1 MLNGISGIGA
11 LQDQLVRTNE
21 LLEQVLKELTR
32 VNDEGLTK
40 VVEELRRQHPAP

>member
-21 LLEQVLKELTR
+21 LLEQVLSELTR

-40 VVEELRRQHPAP
+40 VVEELRRQRS